1 MQPNLVQ
8 LNALRVFFFLSG
20 VMVANWTVR
29 IPAVKDQVHASA
41 TQFGLALLCLSIGG
55 LIAMATGGRLC
66 LRFGSRRLVVVGGI
80 ATAFTL
86 PLPGLAGSVYV
97 LGVFLAI
104 YGLMYGSFTI
114 ALNSAAVEAE
124 AAAGRPIM
132 STLHGLYST
141 GSLAGAVI
149 GGVAAEFLTPAPHL
163 GLVAATGLL
172 VALVTGPILLRDGG
186 RPAPA
191 TEAESGP
198 ALAGPEPGEPA
209 TSATPSKAS
218 SAMAGAHGIIWLF
231 GAIAFCT
238 AFMEFANNDWA
249 VLHLREDVGAAPS
262 VAAFGYA
269 TYECAIAVTRLAG
282 GRLIRKLGDAA
293 VLIGGCLLAACG
305 IVLAGWSGSLPGDLD
320 LGFAFAGYI
329 AVGIGVANIYPI
341 AIARAGALGGPRGVS
356 RVAPLGSI
364 GILVERPLIGF
375 LADHLGLPG
384 ALSTVAILGLL
395 AAGVGIA
402 LRPYCR
408 PPASRAE
415 DLGSLTKTTVS

>member
-1 MQPNLVQ
+1 VQPNLVQ

-55 LIAMATGGRLC
+55 LVAMATGGRLC
-66 LRFGSRRLVVVGGI
+66 LRFGSRRLVVAGGI
-80 ATAFTL
+80 ATALTL

-104 YGLMYGSFTI
+104 YGVMYGSFTI

-172 VALVTGPILLRDGG
+172 VALVAGPILLRGPS
-186 RPAPA
+186 PASD
-191 TEAESGP
+191 TEAEP
-198 ALAGPEPGEPA
+198 AAAMATPEPGEPA
-209 TSATPSKAS
+209 TSTAPSKAS
-218 SAMAGAHGIIWLF
+218 SALTGAHGIIWLF

-249 VLHLREDVGAAPS
+249 VLHLREDVGGAPS

-282 GRLIRKLGDAA
+282 SWLIRKVGDAA
-293 VLIGGCLLAACG
+293 VLIGGCLLAAGG
-305 IVLAGWSGSLPGDLD
+305 ILLASWSGSLPGDLD

-329 AVGIGVANIYPI
+329 AVGLGVANIFPI
-341 AIARAGALGGPRGVS
+341 AIARAGALGGPRAVS

-384 ALSTVAILGLL
+384 ALSSVALLGLL
-395 AAGVGIA
+395 AAGICIM
-402 LRPYCR
+402 LRPYGR
-408 PPASRAE
+408 PPASRTK
-415 DLGSLTKTTVS
+415 DLGNLTNTTVS